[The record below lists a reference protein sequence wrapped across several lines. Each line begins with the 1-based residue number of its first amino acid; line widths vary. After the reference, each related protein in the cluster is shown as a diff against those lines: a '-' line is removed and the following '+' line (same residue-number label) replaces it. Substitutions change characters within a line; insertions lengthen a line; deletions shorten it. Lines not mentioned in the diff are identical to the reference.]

1 MKIGGISV
9 LILIAVLLAAVIWMV
24 LATNA
29 FAVVPPYA

>member
-1 MKIGGISV
+1 MRLGGISV
-9 LILIAVLLAAVIWMV
+9 LIVIAVLLAAVVWMV